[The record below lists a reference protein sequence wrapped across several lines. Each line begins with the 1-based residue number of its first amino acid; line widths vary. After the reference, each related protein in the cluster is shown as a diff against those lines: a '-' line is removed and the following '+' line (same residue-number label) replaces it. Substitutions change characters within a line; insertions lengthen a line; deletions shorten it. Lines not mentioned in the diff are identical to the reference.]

1 MPHRHKI
8 KTGPA
13 DFGAHIAQPGTRF
26 WSALPRSY
34 MNRSWVR
41 PARIRNLGFRPFCS
55 AARAETL
62 QHRLL
67 LRSCEV
73 MGRRH
78 IRSDHPGNGPRTMI
92 LRKFASHQ
100 ITGEGVQTLPC
111 LGLKDVAWLTP
122 PVSNV
127 WLPAAVDGLA
137 TVDARRNLLE
147 QL

>member
-67 LRSCEV
+67 LRS
-73 MGRRH
+73 RRVRVYGEE

-92 LRKFASHQ
+92 LRKFAPHQ
-100 ITGEGVQTLPC
+100 ITGEGMQTLPC
-111 LGLKDVAWLTP
+111 LGLKDVDLH
-122 PVSNV
+122 
-127 WLPAAVDGLA
+127 G
-137 TVDARRNLLE
+137 
-147 QL
+147 